1 MIIKKELKKDFDFIK
16 ERISYYLKESLFGK
30 YRLLFYFMLLLLIIE
45 LINFK
50 IGSFWLATL
59 NYLAFLILFVYLFPS
74 FYLNKISKELKK
86 NIKNFLKTFF
96 TWLVTFLF
104 YNIIFIILLVI
115 LLYFYLTIFNQALN
129 TNNIERILSIFIF
142 QPIYFVFLFIIFLF
156 EIYLVVFLPLNIIK
170 NIEKDFFSLI
180 GKSIISIKDFFNF
193 KAIVLLLNI
202 IILIYLLFDLRVYGI
217 FSIFLL
223 VYVSLVYYLFSY
235 LVLFL
240 YYYYFI
246 EKKDK
251 EKIHLLNLI
260 LLITGLVLI
269 LIKGFYVLDSD
280 KTLLLLNFIFLL
292 FSFPFTYLMWINFPF
307 FLIFL
312 LSL

>member
-1 MIIKKELKKDFDFIK
+1 
-16 ERISYYLKESLFGK
+16 
-30 YRLLFYFMLLLLIIE
+30 
-45 LINFK
+45 
-50 IGSFWLATL
+50 
-59 NYLAFLILFVYLFPS
+59 
-74 FYLNKISKELKK
+74 
-86 NIKNFLKTFF
+86 
-96 TWLVTFLF
+96 LF